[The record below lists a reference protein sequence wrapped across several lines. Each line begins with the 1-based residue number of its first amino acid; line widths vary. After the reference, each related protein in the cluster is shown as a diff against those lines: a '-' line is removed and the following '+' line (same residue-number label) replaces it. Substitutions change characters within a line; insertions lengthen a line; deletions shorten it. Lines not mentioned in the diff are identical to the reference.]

1 MIRKEVVIR
10 VTEGLH
16 ARPATEFV
24 RLCNESGVDVL
35 VRKSNG
41 KSASG
46 TSMLGILTL
55 GLRKGEVVTIE
66 APDSAQTLVDALV
79 SLIG

>member
-1 MIRKEVVIR
+1 MIRQDVVIR
-10 VTEGLH
+10 VPEGLH

-24 RLCNESGVDVL
+24 RLCTESGVEVL
-35 VRKSNG
+35 VRKSDG
-41 KSASG
+41 KSAIGSRI
-46 TSMLGILTL
+46 LGVLTL